1 MSLYKLK
8 QPQEF
13 HLQFGFEVLLD
24 LHSSNSTMIAALGI
38 PILFQVVFTAVKI
51 VPWAV
56 FYRLEDHEGY

>member
-51 VPWAV
+51 VP
-56 FYRLEDHEGY
+56 